1 MTTASAEPRTGRRP
15 GRSSN
20 LSDILPVAPLQEG
33 LMFHAQ
39 YHREELDVY
48 TVQLVLDLAGDL
60 DPARLRGAVTALLER
75 HPNLRAAFRY
85 RKNGDPVQVVPREVA
100 LDWREVD
107 LRGLPS
113 SAPPRAEGRAGAESD
128 ERRATDGGGSAGA
141 RSVGTGSERP
151 EASGRA
157 TAEELAEADRLRPF
171 DLARPP
177 LLRFSLLRLGER
189 EHRLVLTSHQILF
202 DGWSMPVVVRE
213 LFACY
218 ADGGVSLPRPAPYK
232 SYLAHLARQDRA
244 AAEAAWTA
252 ALEGFTEPTR
262 LSGTAAAEPG
272 RPGMPGEHA
281 VELDAPE
288 FAALTGWART
298 RGLTVNTVV
307 QGAWATVLGTLTGL
321 RDIVFGG
328 TVSGR
333 PPELPGVEGMVGLF
347 INTLPVRV
355 DLDPA
360 QSFTELLSALQDRQS
375 LLLPHQHLGLD
386 TIQRNAG
393 VGDLFDSVLVFENY
407 PLDPQALAGEVA
419 GLRLTGLRAGDAN
432 HYPLSLMA
440 LPGERLRLQIG
451 YDTARFTPAEA
462 ALVAER
468 LLHVLRTAQA
478 EPDRPLGRLDLLLP
492 GERARLAVPAPE
504 PAETDPWTDV
514 VARVQRFAR
523 TRPDAV
529 AVADGT
535 ERLGYRELATRAG
548 AVSRALARA
557 GAATGPV
564 GVLAPPGCGFVTAVL
579 GVLGAGAAW
588 LPLDVAAPVARAAV
602 LAAEARIGALLV
614 GPDEHAAAAELLAAA
629 GLDVPVLDITALA
642 TGTGTAKR
650 LPAPRGAG
658 DDLAYVI
665 FTSGSTGRP
674 KGAMVHRAGMVNHL
688 LAKVADLE
696 LDGDTVLV
704 HNAPVTFDI
713 SVWQMLAAL
722 VVGGRL
728 RVTGRDLAADPQA
741 LFGLVAPEG
750 VTVLE
755 VVPSLL
761 RTALDSWDDGAE
773 PPVLD
778 GLRKLVVTGEALPA
792 DLAHRWF
799 ARYPAIPLVNAYG
812 PTECSDDVTHAV
824 IGSPAELD
832 SVRAPIGRAVRGTG
846 LYVLD
851 DALRPVPDGV
861 PGELYVGG
869 RGVGR
874 GYLDQPGRT
883 AAVFVADPFSPLP
896 GARMYRTGD
905 RVIRRPDGQL
915 EFLERVDHQVKI
927 RGHRIE
933 PGEVEAALRS
943 IEQVGDAV
951 VVVRRG
957 GAGDARLVGYLT
969 GPVDPARCRAA
980 AAALLPEYMVPSAL
994 VVLDALPLTP
1004 NGKVDRKALPEVDLT
1019 AATGRGPRTPQEE
1032 VLCAAF
1038 AEVLDRPA
1046 VGIDEDFFQLGG
1058 HSLLATRLVSRVRT
1072 LLGAELA
1079 LRTVFEAPTVAA
1091 LAGRLTQDAVRPALT
1106 AGARPDRLPLSYA
1119 QQRLWF
1125 LDRLEGPS
1133 ATYNLPWTLRLRGP
1147 LDRAAL
1153 AAALTD
1159 VVGRHESLRT
1169 VFPDRDGLPYQ
1180 LVLPVERA
1188 AVELPVR
1195 ELPLGDRSEAE
1206 LTKAAA
1212 EFATGTFDLAHRP
1225 PIRATLLAAGPEDH
1239 LLVVVIHHI
1248 AGDGWSNGPLARD
1261 LSTAYAARL
1270 AGRAPAW
1277 TPLPVQYAD
1286 YALWQRELLGA
1297 EDDEES
1303 LLTRQ
1308 TTYWK
1313 EQLAGLPEELQLPV
1327 ESARRVTAG
1336 YRGAAVRFAVPA
1348 ALHHRALALARQ
1360 SGASLFMVL
1369 QAALATLY
1377 GKLGAGEDI
1386 PLGTPIAGRTD
1397 DALDDLVGMFVNTL
1411 VLRTDLSGD
1420 PTFRELLD
1428 RVKAVD
1434 LAAYAHQDLPFEK
1447 LVDALGPERA
1457 HGRNPLFQTL
1467 LALHNNAA
1475 ARLELPGVTAE
1486 AGAAELGVAR
1496 LDLCFELAELSGPDG
1511 PGGLEGRLE
1520 YSTDLFGAA
1529 GAQRLA
1535 DRLVHLLGVLV
1546 DRPDKPIGTAPVL
1559 LPGERE
1565 ELLALGDGAAAR
1577 GDGQPLAALL
1587 EATADAHPDAVALEF
1602 AGLEL
1607 DFAELHR
1614 RANRLARTLVAQGA
1628 EPDRLVAIA
1637 LPRSVDLVVAAL
1649 ATVKSGA
1656 VYLPIDP
1663 SYPAD
1668 RIAGMLKDAQPVLT
1682 LSTAAVAAAVP
1693 GLEAGRLLLLDDPA
1707 TRARVDEQPSEH
1719 LRPAELAGP
1728 VRPEHGGYVIY
1739 TSGSTGRP
1747 KGVVVPRGALVNHLL
1762 DLTERVALTPGR
1774 TLLAVT
1780 TFGFDIANLE
1790 LFGPL
1795 LGGARLV
1802 LAPHDTVR
1810 DPELLADLAL
1820 ATGADVMQATPTLW
1834 HALVTARPES
1844 LARVHVLT
1852 GGEALSPAL
1861 AAALT
1866 GAAAKVSNL
1875 YGPTETTIY
1884 SLGVDLPPDH
1894 TGTPPIGRALAGN
1907 QARLLDAAL
1916 RPVPPGVVGELYLAG
1931 TGLARGY
1938 LDRPGLTA
1946 ERFTAD
1952 PYGPPGSRMYRT
1964 GDLARWRP
1972 DGSLDYLGRVDHQVK
1987 IRGFRIE
1994 LGEIEAVLT
2003 DHPLVERA
2011 SVTDREDPP
2020 GVRRLVAHVVPAGPE
2035 RPEPAALRAHLA
2047 AVLPEYMLPAAYV
2060 QLDALPLTP
2069 NGKVDRKA
2077 LPAPAADD
2085 RAVARS
2091 DGRAPD
2097 GPVERAL
2104 ARVFAEVLG
2113 LDRVGA
2119 EDGFFEL
2126 GGDSLKS
2133 IQLVS
2138 RARAA
2143 GLSLT
2148 PADVFAHRT
2157 VAGLALVTGT
2167 ADGTGAPEDPFA
2179 PVLAVRPT
2187 GGSRPLFCVHGA
2199 VGLGWPFLTLA
2210 AEIDTDIPVYAFQ
2223 TGGVR
2228 SPEKTPESV
2237 REIAGKYLGEM
2248 LEIQPVGPYRILG
2261 WSFGGLVA
2269 HEIAVQLQARGEQV
2283 ELLADLDGYPGT
2295 GAPAEELPDDRAV
2308 LAELLERAGLPGDGP
2323 LDPGTARRRLAEAGN
2338 ALAELDETELVRL
2351 LGVIRTHSAL
2361 GEAHR
2366 PGRFQGDL
2374 LLFAAT
2380 RGRAPGDPDEESWQA
2395 HVTGR
2400 ILRHPVDSDHDSM
2413 LEPAPAESIGKTL
2426 SAVLRKES

>member
-1 MTTASAEPRTGRRP
+1 M
-15 GRSSN
+15 
-20 LSDILPVAPLQEG
+20 APLQEG

-48 TVQLVLDLAGDL
+48 TVQLVLDLAGAL

-85 RKNGDPVQVVPREVA
+85 RRNGDPVQVVPREVP

-107 LRGLPS
+107 LRDLL
-113 SAPPRAEGRAGAESD
+113 
-128 ERRATDGGGSAGA
+128 
-141 RSVGTGSERP
+141 
-151 EASGRA
+151 
-157 TAEELAEADRLRPF
+157 TAADELAEQDRLRPF

-177 LLRFSLLRLGER
+177 LLRFSLLRLGDR
-189 EHRLVLTSHQILF
+189 QYRLVLTAHQILF

-218 ADGGVSLPRPAPYK
+218 ADGGASLPRPAPYK

-252 ALEGFTEPTR
+252 ALDGFTEPTR
-262 LSGTAAAEPG
+262 LSGTAGVEPP
-272 RPGMPGEHA
+272 RRGMPGEHA
-281 VELDAPE
+281 VELDERE
-288 FAALTGWART
+288 FAALTGWARA

-375 LLLPHQHLGLD
+375 VLLPHQHLGLNA
-386 TIQRNAG
+386 IQRLAG

-440 LPGERLRLQIG
+440 LPGERLRLQVG
-451 YDTARFTPAEA
+451 YDTGRFTPAEA
-462 ALVAER
+462 AVVAER
-468 LLHVLRTAQA
+468 LRHVLRTAQA
-478 EPDRPLGRLDLLLP
+478 EPDRPLGQLDLLLP

-514 VARVQRFAR
+514 VARVQEFAR
-523 TRPDAV
+523 TTPTAV
-529 AVADGT
+529 AVSDGT
-535 ERLGYRELATRAG
+535 ERLGYRELAGRAG
-548 AVSRALARA
+548 AVSRALAGA
-557 GAATGPV
+557 GAADGPV

-588 LPLDVAAPVARAAV
+588 LPLDVAAPVKRGAV
-602 LAAEARIGALLV
+602 LAAEARVGALLV
-614 GPDEHAAAAELLAAA
+614 GPGERALAAELLAEA
-629 GLDVPVLDITALA
+629 GLDVPVLDISTLKPGAATAE
-642 TGTGTAKR
+642 R
-650 LPAPRGAG
+650 PPAPRGTG

-696 LDGDTVLV
+696 LDGHTVLV

-728 RVTGRDLAADPQA
+728 RVTGRELAADPQA

-799 ARYPAIPLVNAYG
+799 ARYPAVPLVNAYG

-851 DALRPVPDGV
+851 DALRPAPDGV

-905 RVIRRPDGQL
+905 RVVRRPDGQL

-969 GPVDPARCRAA
+969 GPVDSARCRAA

-1004 NGKVDRKALPEVDLT
+1004 NGKVDRKALPEAEL
-1019 AATGRGPRTPQEE
+1019 AASTGRGPRTPQEE

-1038 AEVLDRPA
+1038 AEVLDLPE

-1091 LAGRLTQDAVRPALT
+1091 LAGRLTRDAVRPALT
-1106 AGARPDRLPLSYA
+1106 AGARPDLLPLSYA

-1153 AAALTD
+1153 TAALTD

-1180 LVLPVERA
+1180 RVLSVEQA

-1195 ELPLGDRSEAE
+1195 ELPEAE
-1206 LTKAAA
+1206 LPQAAQ
-1212 EFATGTFDLAHRP
+1212 EFASGTVDLANRP

-1261 LSTAYAARL
+1261 LSTAYTARL

-1297 EDDEES
+1297 EGDDES
-1303 LLTRQ
+1303 LLARQ
-1308 TTYWK
+1308 TAYWK
-1313 EQLAGLPEELQLPV
+1313 QQLAGLPEELQLPV
-1327 ESARRVTAG
+1327 ETPRRATAG

-1348 ALHHRALALARQ
+1348 ELHRRATALARQ

-1377 GKLGAGEDI
+1377 GKLGAGTDI

-1457 HGRNPLFQTL
+1457 PARNPLFQTL

-1475 ARLELPGVTAE
+1475 ARLELPGITAE

-1496 LDLCFELAELSGPDG
+1496 LDLSFELAERSGPDG
-1511 PGGLEGRLE
+1511 PGGLDGRLE

-1546 DRPDKPIGTAPVL
+1546 DRPDRPIGAAPVL
-1559 LPGERE
+1559 LPGEQE
-1565 ELLALGDGAAAR
+1565 ELLAVGTGAAAH
-1577 GDGQPLAALL
+1577 GDGQSLAALL
-1587 EATADAHPDAVALEF
+1587 EATADAHPDGIALEF
-1602 AGLEL
+1602 ADRQL

-1614 RANRLARTLVAQGA
+1614 RANRLARTLIDQGA

-1649 ATVKSGA
+1649 AVVKSGA
-1656 VYLPIDP
+1656 AYLPIDP

-1668 RIAGMLKDAQPVLT
+1668 RIAGMVKDARPVLT
-1682 LSTAAVAAAVP
+1682 VTTAGTAAAVP
-1693 GLEAGRLLLLDDPA
+1693 GLDAGPLLLLDDPA
-1707 TRARVDEQPSEH
+1707 TRALVERQPAGH
-1719 LRPAELAGP
+1719 PHPAAP
-1728 VRPEHGGYVIY
+1728 VRPEHAAYVIY

-1762 DLTERVALTPGR
+1762 DLAGRLDLTPGR

-1802 LAPHDTVR
+1802 LAPLETVR
-1810 DPELLADLAL
+1810 DPELLAGLIDDSRP
-1820 ATGADVMQATPTLW
+1820 DVLQATPTLW
-1834 HALVTARPES
+1834 HALVTTRPRA
-1844 LARVHVLT
+1844 LAGLHVLT
-1852 GGEALSPAL
+1852 GGEALPPAL

-1866 GAAAKVSNL
+1866 GAAAKVDNL
-1875 YGPTETTIY
+1875 YGPTEATIW
-1884 SLGVDLPPDH
+1884 SLVADVPPDQD
-1894 TGTPPIGRALAGN
+1894 GTPPIGRPLAGN
-1907 QARLLDAAL
+1907 QVRLLDAAL

-1931 TGLARGY
+1931 AGLARGY

-1952 PYGPPGSRMYRT
+1952 PYGPPGTRMYRT

-1972 DGSLDYLGRVDHQVK
+1972 DGSVDYLGRVDHQVK

-2011 SVTDREDPP
+2011 AVTDLEDSP
-2020 GVRRLVAHVVPAGPE
+2020 GTRRLVAYLVPAGPE

-2047 AVLPEYMLPAAYV
+2047 AVLPEYMLPSAYV
-2060 QLDALPLTP
+2060 PLEALPLTP

-2077 LPAPAADD
+2077 LPAPGAAD

-2097 GPVERAL
+2097 GPVELAL
-2104 ARVFAEVLG
+2104 ARVFADVLG

-2138 RARAA
+2138 RARTA

-2157 VAGLALVTGT
+2157 VAGLALVAG
-2167 ADGTGAPEDPFA
+2167 AVDGTGVPEDPFA
-2179 PVLAVRPT
+2179 PVLAIRPT
-2187 GGSRPLFCVHGA
+2187 GTRRPLFCVHGA

-2210 AEIDTDIPVYAFQ
+2210 AEIDADIPLYAFQ
-2223 TGGVR
+2223 AAGIS
-2228 SPEKTPESV
+2228 SPETAPRSV
-2237 REIAGKYLGEM
+2237 REIAGKYLEEM
-2248 LEIQPVGPYRILG
+2248 LEIQPQGPYRILG

-2269 HEIAVQLQARGEQV
+2269 HEIAVQLQARGAQV

-2295 GAPAEELPDDRAV
+2295 GAPAEDAPDDRAV

-2361 GEAHR
+2361 GETHR
-2366 PGRFQGDL
+2366 PGHYQGDL
-2374 LLFAAT
+2374 LLFTAT
-2380 RGRAPGDPDEESWQA
+2380 HGVAPGDPDAESWRE

-2413 LEPAPAESIGKTL
+2413 LEPAPAAFIGKTL
-2426 SAVLRKES
+2426 SAALK

>member
-1 MTTASAEPRTGRRP
+1 M
-15 GRSSN
+15 
-20 LSDILPVAPLQEG
+20 PVAPLQEG

-48 TVQLVLDLAGDL
+48 TVQLVLDLAGEL
-60 DPARLRGAVTALLER
+60 DPARLRGAVAALLER

-85 RKNGDPVQVVPREVA
+85 RKSGDPVQVVPREVP
-100 LDWREVD
+100 LDWREAD
-107 LRGLPS
+107 LRAVP
-113 SAPPRAEGRAGAESD
+113 AAAQEAES
-128 ERRATDGGGSAGA
+128 
-141 RSVGTGSERP
+141 
-151 EASGRA
+151 
-157 TAEELAEADRLRPF
+157 EELCRRDRLRPF

-177 LLRFSLLRLGER
+177 LLRFSLLRLADR
-189 EHRLVLTSHQILF
+189 QHRLVLTSHQIVF
-202 DGWSMPVVVRE
+202 DGWSMPIVVRE

-252 ALEGFTEPTR
+252 ALDGFTEPTR
-262 LSGTAAAEPG
+262 LTGATGSPEA
-272 RPGMPGEHA
+272 RRGMPGEHA
-281 VELDAPE
+281 VELDERE
-288 FAALTGWART
+288 FAALTGWARS

-375 LLLPHQHLGLD
+375 LLLPHQHLGLN
-386 TIQRNAG
+386 TIQRIAG

-407 PLDPQALAGEVA
+407 PLDPKALAGEVA

-440 LPGERLRLQIG
+440 LPGERLRLQVG

-462 ALVAER
+462 AVVTER

-478 EPDRPLGRLDLLLP
+478 EPDRPLGQLDLLLP
-492 GERARLAVPAPE
+492 GERTWLAVPAPE

-514 VARVQRFAR
+514 VARVQEFAR
-523 TRPDAV
+523 TTPAAIAV
-529 AVADGT
+529 SDGT
-535 ERLGYRELATRAG
+535 ERLTYRELAGRAG
-548 AVSRALARA
+548 ALSRALVAA

-564 GVLAPPGCGFVTAVL
+564 GVLAQPGCGFVTAVL

-588 LPLDVAAPVARAAV
+588 LPLDVAAPVRRGAV
-602 LAAEARIGALLV
+602 LAGEAHISALLA
-614 GPDEHAAAAELLAAA
+614 GPGERAMAAELLAEA
-629 GLDVPVLDITALA
+629 GLDVPVLEL
-642 TGTGTAKR
+642 GTDAAKR

-688 LAKVADLE
+688 FAKIADLE
-696 LDGDTVLV
+696 LDGHTVLV

-713 SVWQMLAAL
+713 SVWQMLSAL

-728 RVTGRDLAADPQA
+728 RVTGRELAADPRA

-851 DALRPVPDGV
+851 HALRPVPDGV

-905 RVIRRPDGQL
+905 RVIRRPDGRL

-943 IEQVGDAV
+943 IDRIGDAV

-957 GAGDARLVGYLT
+957 GAGDARLVGYVT
-969 GPVDPARCRAA
+969 GDLDPAWGRAA
-980 AAALLPEYMVPSAL
+980 AAAILPEYMVPSAL

-1004 NGKVDRKALPEVDLT
+1004 NGKVDRTALPEADL
-1019 AATGRGPRTPQEE
+1019 AASTGRGPRTPQEE

-1038 AEVLDRPA
+1038 AEVLDLPK

-1079 LRTVFEAPTVAA
+1079 IRTLFEAPTVAS

-1106 AGARPDRLPLSYA
+1106 AGRRPDLLPLSYA

-1153 AAALTD
+1153 TAALTD
-1159 VVGRHESLRT
+1159 VVERHESLRT

-1180 LVLPVERA
+1180 RVLSVGQA

-1195 ELPLGDRSEAE
+1195 ELPVREPASAEPLEAE
-1206 LTKAAA
+1206 LARAAE
-1212 EFATGTFDLAHRP
+1212 EFATGGFDLANRP

-1297 EDDEES
+1297 EGDHES
-1303 LLTRQ
+1303 LVARQ
-1308 TTYWK
+1308 IAYWK
-1313 EQLAGLPEELQLPV
+1313 EQLAGLPAELQLPV
-1327 ESARRVTAG
+1327 ENARRATAG
-1336 YRGAAVRFAVPA
+1336 YRGAGVRFAVPA
-1348 ALHHRALALARQ
+1348 ELHQRAVALARQ

-1377 GKLGAGEDI
+1377 GRLGAGEDI

-1411 VLRTDLSGD
+1411 VLRTDLGGD

-1428 RVKAVD
+1428 RVKATD

-1457 HGRNPLFQTL
+1457 PARNPLFQTL

-1475 ARLELPGVTAE
+1475 ARLELPGITAE

-1496 LDLCFELAELSGPDG
+1496 LDLSFELAEQSGPDG
-1511 PGGLEGRLE
+1511 PAGLTGRLE
-1520 YSTDLFGAA
+1520 YSTDLFSAA

-1535 DRLVHLLGVLV
+1535 DRLVHLLGALV
-1546 DRPDKPIGTAPVL
+1546 DQPDRPISAAPVL
-1559 LPGERE
+1559 LPGEQRE
-1565 ELLALGDGAAAR
+1565 LTAAGSGADALGDG
-1577 GDGQPLAALL
+1577 QSLAALL
-1587 EATADAHPDAVALEF
+1587 EATADAHPDAIALDF
-1602 AGLEL
+1602 ADQRL

-1614 RANRLARTLVAQGA
+1614 RANRLARTLVARGA
-1628 EPDRLVAIA
+1628 APDELVAIA
-1637 LPRSVDLVVAAL
+1637 LPRSVDLVVTAL
-1649 ATVKSGA
+1649 AVIKSGA
-1656 VYLPIDP
+1656 AYLPIDP

-1668 RIAGMLKDAQPVLT
+1668 RIAGMVKDARPVLT
-1682 LSTAAVAAAVP
+1682 VTTAEAAAAVP
-1693 GLEAGRLLLLDDPA
+1693 GLDAGPLLLLDDPA
-1707 TRARVDEQPSEH
+1707 TRTAQAALDADH
-1719 LRPAELAGP
+1719 LRPAELAAP
-1728 VRPEHGGYVIY
+1728 VRPAHAAYVIY

-1747 KGVVVPRGALVNHLL
+1747 KGVVVPRGALLNHLL
-1762 DLTERVALTPGR
+1762 DLAGRLDLTPGR

-1790 LFGPL
+1790 LLAPL

-1802 LAPHDTVR
+1802 VAPLETVR
-1810 DPELLADLAL
+1810 DPDLLAGLI
-1820 ATGADVMQATPTLW
+1820 GSSRPDVLQATPTLW
-1834 HALVTARPES
+1834 HALVTTRPQS
-1844 LARVHVLT
+1844 LAGLHVLT
-1852 GGEALSPAL
+1852 GGEALSPTL
-1861 AAALT
+1861 ATALT

-1875 YGPTETTIY
+1875 YGPTEATIW
-1884 SLGVDLPPDH
+1884 SLAADVPPGH
-1894 TGTPPIGRALAGN
+1894 TGTPPIGRPLAGN
-1907 QARLLDAAL
+1907 QVRLLDAAL
-1916 RPVPPGVVGELYLAG
+1916 RPVPPGVVGELYLSG

-1952 PYGPPGSRMYRT
+1952 PYGPPGSRTYRT

-1972 DGSLDYLGRVDHQVK
+1972 DGSVDYLGRVDHQVK

-2011 SVTDREDPP
+2011 TVIDREDSP
-2020 GVRRLVAHVVPAGPE
+2020 GERRLVAYLVPAGPE

-2047 AVLPEYMLPAAYV
+2047 AALPEYMLPAAYV
-2060 QLDALPLTP
+2060 PLEALPLTP
-2069 NGKVDRKA
+2069 NAKVDRKA
-2077 LPAPAADD
+2077 LPAPGADD

-2091 DGRAPD
+2091 DGRAPS
-2097 GPVERAL
+2097 GPVELAL
-2104 ARVFAEVLG
+2104 GRVFAEVLG

-2157 VAGLALVTGT
+2157 VAGLALVAGT
-2167 ADGTGAPEDPFA
+2167 VDGTGVPEDPFA

-2187 GGSRPLFCVHGA
+2187 GTGRPLFCVHGA

-2223 TGGVR
+2223 AAGVR
-2228 SPEKTPESV
+2228 SSEKAPESV

-2248 LEIQPVGPYRILG
+2248 LEIQPQGPYRILG
-2261 WSFGGLVA
+2261 WSFGGVVA

-2283 ELLADLDGYPGT
+2283 ELLADLDGYPGS
-2295 GAPAEELPDDRAV
+2295 GSPAEDAPDDAAV

-2323 LDPGTARRRLAEAGN
+2323 ADLTAARKRLAEAGN

-2351 LGVIRTHSAL
+2351 LGVIRTHSLL
-2361 GEAHR
+2361 GDAHR
-2366 PGRFQGDL
+2366 PGRYQGDL
-2374 LLFAAT
+2374 LLFTAT
-2380 RGRAPGDPDEESWQA
+2380 RGLAPGDPDAESWRE
-2395 HVTGR
+2395 HVTGD

-2413 LEPAPAESIGKTL
+2413 LEPAPAAFIGKTL
-2426 SAVLRKES
+2426 TAVLT

>member
-1 MTTASAEPRTGRRP
+1 M
-15 GRSSN
+15 
-20 LSDILPVAPLQEG
+20 APLQEG

-85 RKNGDPVQVVPREVA
+85 RKNGDPVQIVPREVA

-107 LRGLPS
+107 LRDTP
-113 SAPPRAEGRAGAESD
+113 AAAD
-128 ERRATDGGGSAGA
+128 
-141 RSVGTGSERP
+141 
-151 EASGRA
+151 
-157 TAEELAEADRLRPF
+157 ELAEADRLRPF

-177 LLRFSLLRLGER
+177 LLRFSLLRLGDR

-218 ADGGVSLPRPAPYK
+218 ADGGASLPRPAPYK

-252 ALEGFTEPTR
+252 ALDGFTEPTR
-262 LSGTAAAEPG
+262 LSGTAAAQPGRRDMPAEPG
-272 RPGMPGEHA
+272 RRGMPGEHA
-281 VELDAPE
+281 VELDARE

-393 VGDLFDSVLVFENY
+393 VGDLFDTVLVFENY

-419 GLRLTGLRAGDAN
+419 GLRLTGLKAGDAN

-462 ALVAER
+462 AVVAER

-478 EPDRPLGRLDLLLP
+478 EPDRPLGQLDLLLP

-514 VARVQRFAR
+514 VARVQEFAL
-523 TRPDAV
+523 TTPDAV
-529 AVADGT
+529 AVSDGT
-535 ERLGYRELATRAG
+535 ERLGYRELAARAG
-548 AVSRALARA
+548 AVSRALTRA
-557 GAATGPV
+557 GAGTGPV

-588 LPLDVAAPVARAAV
+588 LPLDVTAPVARAAV
-602 LAAEARIGALLV
+602 LAAEARISALLV
-614 GPDEHAAAAELLAAA
+614 GPGERALAAELLAGA
-629 GLDVPVLDITALA
+629 GLDVPVLEL
-642 TGTGTAKR
+642 GTDTAKR
-650 LPAPRGAG
+650 PPAPRGTG

-696 LDGDTVLV
+696 LDGRTVLV

-728 RVTGRDLAADPQA
+728 RVTGRELAADPQA

-1019 AATGRGPRTPQEE
+1019 APTGRGPRTPQEE

-1091 LAGRLTQDAVRPALT
+1091 LAGRLTQDAVRPALAT
-1106 AGARPDRLPLSYA
+1106 GARPELLPLSYA

-1195 ELPLGDRSEAE
+1195 ELPEAE
-1206 LTKAAA
+1206 LAGAAA
-1212 EFATGTFDLAHRP
+1212 EFAAVGFDLANLP

-1297 EDDEES
+1297 EDDQES
-1303 LLTRQ
+1303 LLNRQ
-1308 TTYWK
+1308 TAYWK

-1327 ESARRVTAG
+1327 EAPRRATAG
-1336 YRGAAVRFAVPA
+1336 YRGAAVRFTVPA
-1348 ALHHRALALARQ
+1348 ELHQRAVALARQ

-1377 GKLGAGEDI
+1377 GKLGAGQDI

-1496 LDLCFELAELSGPDG
+1496 LDLCFELAELTGPDG
-1511 PGGLEGRLE
+1511 PGGLTGRLE

-1529 GAQRLA
+1529 GAQRLT
-1535 DRLVHLLGVLV
+1535 DRLVHLLGELV
-1546 DRPDKPIGTAPVL
+1546 DRPDRPIGAAPVL

-1565 ELLALGDGAAAR
+1565 ELLALGDGAAAL
-1577 GDGQPLAALL
+1577 GEGQSLAALL
-1587 EATADAHPDAVALEF
+1587 EAVADAHPDAIALEF
-1602 AGLEL
+1602 PGLQL

-1614 RANRLARTLVAQGA
+1614 RANRLARALVAQGA

-1637 LPRSVDLVVAAL
+1637 LPRSADLVVAAL
-1649 ATVKSGA
+1649 AVVKSGA
-1656 VYLPIDP
+1656 AYLPIDP
-1663 SYPAD
+1663 TYPPD
-1668 RIAGMLKDAQPVLT
+1668 RIAGMVKDAQPVLT
-1682 LSTAAVAAAVP
+1682 VSTAAVAAAVP
-1693 GLEAGRLLLLDDPA
+1693 GLEAGRLLLLDDPD
-1707 TRARVDEQPSEH
+1707 TRARVDEQPPEH

-1728 VRPEHGGYVIY
+1728 VRPEHAAYVIY

-1762 DLTERVALTPGR
+1762 DFTERIGLAPGR

-1790 LFGPL
+1790 LFCPL

-1802 LAPHDTVR
+1802 VAPHDTVR
-1810 DPELLADLAL
+1810 DPDLLADLAL

-1834 HALVTARPES
+1834 HALVTARPEALS
-1844 LARVHVLT
+1844 GIHVLT
-1852 GGEALSPAL
+1852 GGEALDPAL

-1875 YGPTETTIY
+1875 YGPTETTIW
-1884 SLGVDLPPDH
+1884 SLVADLPPDH

-1907 QARLLDAAL
+1907 RIRLLDAAL

-1972 DGSLDYLGRVDHQVK
+1972 DGTVDYLGRVDHQVK

-2011 SVTDREDPP
+2011 SVTDREDSP
-2020 GVRRLVAHVVPAGPE
+2020 GVRRLVAYVVPAGPE

-2157 VAGLALVTGT
+2157 VAGLALVAGRADGT
-2167 ADGTGAPEDPFA
+2167 VDGTGAPEDPFA

-2210 AEIDTDIPVYAFQ
+2210 AEIDADIPVYAFQ
-2223 TGGVR
+2223 TGALR

-2248 LEIQPVGPYRILG
+2248 LEIQPAGPYRILG

-2295 GAPAEELPDDRAV
+2295 GAPAEDVPDDRAV
-2308 LAELLERAGLPGDGP
+2308 LAELLERAGLRGDGP
-2323 LDPGTARRRLAEAGN
+2323 LDLGTARRRLAEAGN

-2413 LEPAPAESIGKTL
+2413 LEPAPARSIGKTL
-2426 SAVLRKES
+2426 SAALRNES

>member
-1 MTTASAEPRTGRRP
+1 MTTASAEPRAGRRP

-48 TVQLVLDLAGDL
+48 TVQLVMDLAGEL
-60 DPARLRGAVTALLER
+60 DPARLRAAVTALLER

-107 LRGLPS
+107 LRGDED
-113 SAPPRAEGRAGAESD
+113 AEQQSEGIAEH
-128 ERRATDGGGSAGA
+128 
-141 RSVGTGSERP
+141 
-151 EASGRA
+151 
-157 TAEELAEADRLRPF
+157 DRLRPF

-177 LLRFSLLRLGER
+177 LLRFSLLRLGDL
-189 EHRLVLTSHQILF
+189 EHRLVLTAHQILF
-202 DGWSMPVVVRE
+202 DGWSMPIVVRE

-218 ADGGVSLPRPAPYK
+218 ADRGLSLPRPAPYK

-252 ALEGFTEPTR
+252 ALDGFTEPTR
-262 LSGTAAAEPG
+262 LSGATAGTGPT
-272 RPGMPGEHA
+272 RRGMPGEHA
-281 VELDAPE
+281 VELDERE
-288 FAALTGWART
+288 FAALTGWARSH
-298 RGLTVNTVV
+298 GLTVNTVV

-375 LLLPHQHLGLD
+375 ALLPHQHLGLN
-386 TIQRNAG
+386 TIQRLAG

-407 PLDPQALAGEVA
+407 PLDPKALAGEVA

-440 LPGERLRLQIG
+440 LPGERLRLQVG
-451 YDTARFTPAEA
+451 YDTSRFTPAEA
-462 ALVAER
+462 AVVAER

-478 EPDRPLGRLDLLLP
+478 EPDRPLGQLDLLLP
-492 GERARLAVPAPE
+492 GERARLAVTAPE
-504 PAETDPWTDV
+504 PAGADPWTDV
-514 VARVQRFAR
+514 VARVQEFAR
-523 TRPDAV
+523 TTPAAV
-529 AVADGT
+529 AVSDGT
-535 ERLGYRELATRAG
+535 EQLTYRELAGRAG
-548 AVSRALARA
+548 ALSRALLDA

-564 GVLAPPGCGFVTAVL
+564 GVLAQPGCGFVTAVL

-588 LPLDVAAPVARAAV
+588 LPLDVAAPVRRGAV
-602 LAAEARIGALLV
+602 LAAEAHVSALVV
-614 GPDEHAAAAELLAAA
+614 GPGEHAMAAELLAGA
-629 GLDVPVLDITALA
+629 GLDVPVLEPGPAVA
-642 TGTGTAKR
+642 EEP
-650 LPAPRGAG
+650 PAPRGAG

-688 LAKVADLE
+688 FAKIDDLE
-696 LDGDTVLV
+696 LDGHTVLV

-728 RVTGRDLAADPQA
+728 RVTGRELAADPQA

-761 RTALDSWDDGAE
+761 RAALDSWEAGTPV
-773 PPVLD
+773 PPLSA
-778 GLRKLVVTGEALPA
+778 LRKLVVTGEAMPA
-792 DLAHRWF
+792 DLARRWF
-799 ARYPAIPLVNAYG
+799 ALRPGIPLVNAFG
-812 PTECSDDVTHAV
+812 PTECSDDVTHAL

-832 SVRAPIGRAVRGTG
+832 SVRAPIGRPVRDTR
-846 LYVLD
+846 LYVLGD
-851 DALRPVPDGV
+851 SLQPVPAGQ

-874 GYLDQPGRT
+874 GYLNDPRRT
-883 AAVFVADPFSPLP
+883 AGAFVADPYSDEP

-905 RVIRRPDGQL
+905 RVVHRTDGQL

-943 IEQVGDAV
+943 IERIGDAV
-951 VVVRRG
+951 VVVRHG
-957 GAGDARLVGYLT
+957 GAGDARLVGYVT
-969 GPVDPARCRAA
+969 GDLDPAWGRAA
-980 AAALLPEYMVPSAL
+980 AAAILPEYMVPSAL

-1004 NGKVDRKALPEVDLT
+1004 NGKVDRKALPEVDLSS
-1019 AATGRGPRTPQEE
+1019 ATGRGPRTPQEE

-1038 AEVLDRPA
+1038 AEVLDLPK

-1072 LLGAELA
+1072 LLGAELPI
-1079 LRTVFEAPTVAA
+1079 RTLFDAPTVAA
-1091 LAGRLTQDAVRPALT
+1091 LAGRLTQDADRPALT
-1106 AGARPDRLPLSYA
+1106 AGERPELLPLSYA

-1153 AAALTD
+1153 TAALTD
-1159 VVGRHESLRT
+1159 VVERHESLRT

-1180 LVLPVERA
+1180 RVLSVRQA

-1195 ELPLGDRSEAE
+1195 ELDETELSAVAE
-1206 LTKAAA
+1206 
-1212 EFATGTFDLAHRP
+1212 EFATRTFDLANRP

-1286 YALWQRELLGA
+1286 YALWQRALLG
-1297 EDDEES
+1297 EEGDQES
-1303 LLTRQ
+1303 LVARQ
-1308 TTYWK
+1308 TAYWK

-1327 ESARRVTAG
+1327 ETARRATAG
-1336 YRGAAVRFAVPA
+1336 YRGASVRFAVPA
-1348 ALHHRALALARQ
+1348 ELHHRTTALARQ

-1411 VLRTDLSGD
+1411 VLRTDLSGA
-1420 PTFRELLD
+1420 PTFRELLE
-1428 RVKAVD
+1428 RVKATD

-1457 HGRNPLFQTL
+1457 PARNPLFQTL

-1475 ARLELPGVTAE
+1475 ARLELPGITAE

-1496 LDLCFELAELSGPDG
+1496 LDLCFELAEVSGPDG

-1520 YSTDLFGAA
+1520 YSTDLFSAA

-1546 DRPDKPIGTAPVL
+1546 DQPDRSIGAAPVL
-1559 LPGERE
+1559 LPGEQE
-1565 ELLALGDGAAAR
+1565 ELLALGTGAAAR
-1577 GDGQPLAALL
+1577 GDGQPLASLL
-1587 EATADAHPDAVALEF
+1587 EATADAHPDAIALEH
-1602 AGLEL
+1602 ADQRLG
-1607 DFAELHR
+1607 FAELHR

-1628 EPDRLVAIA
+1628 APDRLVAIA

-1649 ATVKSGA
+1649 AAVKTGA
-1656 VYLPIDP
+1656 AYLPIDP

-1668 RIAGMLKDAQPVLT
+1668 RIAGMAKDARPVLT
-1682 LSTAAVAAAVP
+1682 VTLTGVAAAVP
-1693 GLEAGRLLLLDDPA
+1693 GLDNGRLLLLDDPA
-1707 TRARVDEQPSEH
+1707 TRALVDGQDADH

-1728 VRPEHGGYVIY
+1728 VRPEHAGYVIY

-1747 KGVVVPRGALVNHLL
+1747 KGVVVPRGALVNHLY
-1762 DLTERVALTPGR
+1762 DLTERVGLAPGR

-1795 LGGARLV
+1795 LSGARLV

-1810 DPELLADLAL
+1810 DPELLAELTL

-1834 HALVTARPES
+1834 HALVTARPDA
-1844 LARVHVLT
+1844 LAGVHVMT

-1884 SLGVDLPPDH
+1884 SVGVDLAPDH
-1894 TGTPPIGRALAGN
+1894 TGTPPIGRPLAGN
-1907 QARLLDAAL
+1907 RALLLDPAL

-1931 TGLARGY
+1931 AGLARGY

-1972 DGSLDYLGRVDHQVK
+1972 DGSIDYLGRIDHQVK

-2011 SVTDREDPP
+2011 SVTDREDSP
-2020 GVRRLVAHVVPAGPE
+2020 GERRLIAYLVPAGPE

-2047 AVLPEYMLPAAYV
+2047 AVLPEYMLPATYV
-2060 QLDALPLTP
+2060 PLEALPLTP

-2077 LPAPAADD
+2077 LPAPGAGD

-2091 DGRAPD
+2091 DGRAPS
-2097 GPVERAL
+2097 GPVELAL
-2104 ARVFAEVLG
+2104 GRVFAEVLG

-2143 GLSLT
+2143 GLELT

-2157 VAGLALVTGT
+2157 VAGLALVAG
-2167 ADGTGAPEDPFA
+2167 AVEGTGAPEDPFA
-2179 PVLAVRPT
+2179 PVLAIRPT
-2187 GGSRPLFCVHGA
+2187 GTARPVFCVHGA

-2210 AEIDTDIPVYAFQ
+2210 AEIDADIPVYAFQ
-2223 TGGVR
+2223 AGGVR
-2228 SPEKTPESV
+2228 SPEKAPESV

-2248 LEIQPVGPYRILG
+2248 LEIQPQGPYRILG

-2283 ELLADLDGYPGT
+2283 ELLADLDGYPGS
-2295 GAPAEELPDDRAV
+2295 GSPAEDVPDDRAV
-2308 LAELLERAGLPGDGP
+2308 LAELLQRAGLPGGGP
-2323 LDPGTARRRLAEAGN
+2323 VDPGTARERLAEAGN
-2338 ALAELDETELVRL
+2338 ALAELDETELTRL
-2351 LGVIRTHSAL
+2351 LGVIRTHSLL
-2361 GEAHR
+2361 GDAHR
-2366 PGRFQGDL
+2366 PGRYQGDL

-2380 RGRAPGDPDEESWQA
+2380 RGVAPGDPDEESWRE

-2413 LEPAPAESIGKTL
+2413 LEPTPAAFIGKTL
-2426 SAVLRKES
+2426 SAALRKSD

>member
-60 DPARLRGAVTALLER
+60 DRSRLRGAVTALLER

-100 LDWREVD
+100 LDWRELD
-107 LRGLPS
+107 LRDVPS
-113 SAPPRAEGRAGAESD
+113 SAEE
-128 ERRATDGGGSAGA
+128 
-141 RSVGTGSERP
+141 
-151 EASGRA
+151 
-157 TAEELAEADRLRPF
+157 AEELAEADRLRPF

-548 AVSRALARA
+548 AVSRALTRA

-588 LPLDVAAPVARAAV
+588 LPLDVSAPVARAAV

-614 GPDEHAAAAELLAAA
+614 GPDEHAAATELLAAA

-642 TGTGTAKR
+642 TGTRTAKR

-1106 AGARPDRLPLSYA
+1106 AGARPDLLPLSYA

-1195 ELPLGDRSEAE
+1195 ELSDAE
-1206 LTKAAA
+1206 LTEAAA

-1277 TPLPVQYAD
+1277 APLPVQYAD

-1303 LLTRQ
+1303 LLARQ
-1308 TTYWK
+1308 TAYWK
-1313 EQLAGLPEELQLPV
+1313 DQLAGLPQELQLPV
-1327 ESARRVTAG
+1327 ETARRATTG
-1336 YRGAAVRFAVPA
+1336 YRGAAVRFTVPA
-1348 ALHHRALALARQ
+1348 ELHHRAAALARQ

-1377 GKLGAGEDI
+1377 GKLGAGQDI

-1467 LALHNNAA
+1467 LALHNNAT

-1486 AGAAELGVAR
+1486 AAAAELGVAR
-1496 LDLCFELAELSGPDG
+1496 LDLSFELAEQPG
-1511 PGGLEGRLE
+1511 PGGLTGRLE

-1546 DRPDKPIGTAPVL
+1546 DRPDRPISTAPAL
-1559 LPGERE
+1559 LPGEQE
-1565 ELLALGDGAAAR
+1565 ELLTVGTGADALVSGR
-1577 GDGQPLAALL
+1577 TLAELL
-1587 EATADAHPDAVALEF
+1587 EAAADATPDAVALEF
-1602 AGLEL
+1602 ADRRL
-1607 DFAELHR
+1607 DFADLHR

-1649 ATVKSGA
+1649 AVIKTGA
-1656 VYLPIDP
+1656 AYLPIDP

-1668 RIAGMLKDAQPVLT
+1668 RIAGMAKDAQPVLT
-1682 LSTAAVAAAVP
+1682 VTTSGVAAAVP
-1693 GLEAGRLLLLDDPA
+1693 GLDAGPLLLLDDPA
-1707 TRARVDEQPSEH
+1707 TRTLLDRQPADH
-1719 LRPAELAGP
+1719 LRPTELAAP
-1728 VRPEHGGYVIY
+1728 VRPEHAAYVIY

-1747 KGVVVPRGALVNHLL
+1747 KGVVVPRSALTNHLL
-1762 DLTERVALTPGR
+1762 DLAGRLDLTPGR

-1790 LFGPL
+1790 LLAPL

-1802 LAPHDTVR
+1802 VAPLETVR
-1810 DPELLADLAL
+1810 DPELLAAL
-1820 ATGADVMQATPTLW
+1820 IDDSRPDVLQATPTLW
-1834 HALVTARPES
+1834 HALVTTRPRA
-1844 LARVHVLT
+1844 LAGLHVLT
-1852 GGEALSPAL
+1852 GGEALPPAL
-1861 AAALT
+1861 ATALT

-1875 YGPTETTIY
+1875 YGPTEATIW
-1884 SLGVDLPPDH
+1884 SLVADVPPDQD
-1894 TGTPPIGRALAGN
+1894 GTPPIGRPLAGN
-1907 QARLLDAAL
+1907 QVRLLDAAL
-1916 RPVPPGVVGELYLAG
+1916 RPVPPGVVGELYLSGA
-1931 TGLARGY
+1931 GLARGY

-1952 PYGPPGSRMYRT
+1952 PYGPPGTRMYRT

-1972 DGSLDYLGRVDHQVK
+1972 DGSVDYLGRVDHQVK

-2020 GVRRLVAHVVPAGPE
+2020 GVRRLVAHLVPAGPE

-2104 ARVFAEVLG
+2104 ARIFAEVLG
-2113 LDRVGA
+2113 LDEVGA

-2157 VAGLALVTGT
+2157 VAGLAPVAGT
-2167 ADGTGAPEDPFA
+2167 VDGTGAPEDPFA

-2210 AEIDTDIPVYAFQ
+2210 AEIDADIPVYAFQ
-2223 TGGVR
+2223 AGGVR
-2228 SPEKTPESV
+2228 SPEKTPGSV
-2237 REIAGKYLGEM
+2237 QEIAGKYLGEM
-2248 LEIQPVGPYRILG
+2248 LEIQPAGPYRILG

-2380 RGRAPGDPDEESWQA
+2380 RGRTPGDPDEESWRA

-2426 SAVLRKES
+2426 SAALRKES

>member
-1 MTTASAEPRTGRRP
+1 MTTASAEPRAGRRP

-48 TVQLVLDLAGDL
+48 TVQLVMDLAGEL
-60 DPARLRGAVTALLER
+60 DPARLRAAVTALLER

-85 RKNGDPVQVVPREVA
+85 RRNGDPVQVVPREVA

-107 LRGLPS
+107 LRGEED
-113 SAPPRAEGRAGAESD
+113 AEQQGEGIAEH
-128 ERRATDGGGSAGA
+128 
-141 RSVGTGSERP
+141 
-151 EASGRA
+151 
-157 TAEELAEADRLRPF
+157 DRLRPF

-177 LLRFSLLRLGER
+177 LLRFSLLRLGAR
-189 EHRLVLTSHQILF
+189 EHRLVLTAHQILF
-202 DGWSMPVVVRE
+202 DGWSMPIVVRE

-218 ADGGVSLPRPAPYK
+218 ADRGVSLPRPAPYK
-232 SYLAHLARQDRA
+232 SYLAHLARQDKA

-252 ALEGFTEPTR
+252 ALDGFTEPTR
-262 LSGTAAAEPG
+262 LSGATAGTEPT
-272 RPGMPGEHA
+272 RRGMPGEHA
-281 VELDAPE
+281 VELDERE
-288 FAALTGWART
+288 FAALTGWARS

-375 LLLPHQHLGLD
+375 ALLPHQHLGLN
-386 TIQRNAG
+386 TIQRLAG

-407 PLDPQALAGEVA
+407 PLDPKALAGEVA

-462 ALVAER
+462 AVVAER

-478 EPDRPLGRLDLLLP
+478 EPDRPLGQLDLLLP
-492 GERARLAVPAPE
+492 GERTRLAVTAPE

-514 VARVQRFAR
+514 VARVQEFAR
-523 TRPDAV
+523 TTPAAV
-529 AVADGT
+529 AVSDGT
-535 ERLGYRELATRAG
+535 ERLTYRELAGRAG
-548 AVSRALARA
+548 AVSRALLDA
-557 GAATGPV
+557 GAGTGPV
-564 GVLAPPGCGFVTAVL
+564 GVLARPGCGFVTAVL

-588 LPLDVAAPVARAAV
+588 LPLDVAAPVKRGAV
-602 LAAEARIGALLV
+602 LAAEAHLSALLV
-614 GPDEHAAAAELLAAA
+614 GPGERATAAELLAEA
-629 GLDVPVLDITALA
+629 GLDVPVLEL
-642 TGTGTAKR
+642 GTTVAEEP
-650 LPAPRGAG
+650 PAPRGTG

-688 LAKVADLE
+688 FAKIDDLE
-696 LDGDTVLV
+696 LDGHTVLV

-728 RVTGRDLAADPQA
+728 RVTGRELAADPQA

-761 RTALDSWDDGAE
+761 RAALDSWDDGAE

-778 GLRKLVVTGEALPA
+778 GLRRLVVTGEALPA

-851 DALRPVPDGV
+851 DALRPVPDGA

-883 AAVFVADPFSPLP
+883 ASVFVADPFSPLP

-943 IEQVGDAV
+943 IERIGDAV
-951 VVVRRG
+951 VVVRHG
-957 GAGDARLVGYLT
+957 GAGDARLVGYVT
-969 GPVDPARCRAA
+969 GDLDPAWGRAA
-980 AAALLPEYMVPSAL
+980 AAAILPEYMVPSAL

-1004 NGKVDRKALPEVDLT
+1004 NGKVDRKALPEVDL
-1019 AATGRGPRTPQEE
+1019 AASTGRGPRTPQEE

-1038 AEVLDRPA
+1038 AEVLDLPA

-1072 LLGAELA
+1072 LLGAELPIRA
-1079 LRTVFEAPTVAA
+1079 LFDAPTVAA
-1091 LAGRLTQDAVRPALT
+1091 LAGRLTQDADRPALT
-1106 AGARPDRLPLSYA
+1106 AGERPDLLPLSYA

-1153 AAALTD
+1153 TAALTD
-1159 VVGRHESLRT
+1159 VVERHESLRT
-1169 VFPDRDGLPYQ
+1169 VFPDRDGLPHQ
-1180 LVLPVERA
+1180 QVLPVGQA
-1188 AVELPVR
+1188 AVGLPVR
-1195 ELPLGDRSEAE
+1195 ELDESELISAAE
-1206 LTKAAA
+1206 
-1212 EFATGTFDLAHRP
+1212 EFATRSFDLANRP

-1286 YALWQRELLGA
+1286 YALWQRELLG
-1297 EDDEES
+1297 EEGDQES
-1303 LLTRQ
+1303 VIARQ
-1308 TTYWK
+1308 IAYWK

-1327 ESARRVTAG
+1327 ETPRRATAG
-1336 YRGAAVRFAVPA
+1336 YRGDSVRFAVPA
-1348 ALHHRALALARQ
+1348 ELHHRAVALARQ

-1411 VLRTDLSGD
+1411 VLRTDLSGA
-1420 PTFRELLD
+1420 PTFRELLE
-1428 RVKAVD
+1428 RVKATD

-1457 HGRNPLFQTL
+1457 PARNPLFQTL
-1467 LALHNNAA
+1467 LALHNNAS

-1496 LDLCFELAELSGPDG
+1496 LDLCFELAEVSGPG
-1511 PGGLEGRLE
+1511 APGGLEGRLE
-1520 YSTDLFGAA
+1520 YSTDLFSAA

-1546 DRPDKPIGTAPVL
+1546 DQPDRPIGAAPLL
-1559 LPGERE
+1559 LPGEQE
-1565 ELLALGDGAAAR
+1565 ELLALGAGAPAR

-1587 EATADAHPDAVALEF
+1587 EATADAHPDAVALEY
-1602 AGLEL
+1602 ADQRL

-1628 EPDRLVAIA
+1628 APDRLVAIA

-1649 ATVKSGA
+1649 AVVKTGA
-1656 VYLPIDP
+1656 AYLPIDP

-1668 RIAGMLKDAQPVLT
+1668 RIAGMAKDARPVLT
-1682 LSTAAVAAAVP
+1682 VTLTGVAAAVP
-1693 GLEAGRLLLLDDPA
+1693 GLANGLLLLLDDPA
-1707 TRARVDEQPSEH
+1707 TRALVDGQAPEH
-1719 LRPAELAGP
+1719 LRPAELAAP

-1747 KGVVVPRGALVNHLL
+1747 KGVVVPRGALVNHLY
-1762 DLTERVALTPGR
+1762 DLIERVGLAPGR

-1795 LGGARLV
+1795 LSGARLV

-1810 DPELLADLAL
+1810 DPELLAELTL
-1820 ATGADVMQATPTLW
+1820 ATGANVMQATPTLW
-1834 HALVTARPES
+1834 HALVTARPDS
-1844 LARVHVLT
+1844 LAGVHVMT

-1884 SLGVDLPPDH
+1884 SVGVDLAPDH
-1894 TGTPPIGRALAGN
+1894 TGTPAIGRPLAGN
-1907 QARLLDAAL
+1907 QALLLDSAL

-1931 TGLARGY
+1931 AGLARGY

-1972 DGSLDYLGRVDHQVK
+1972 DGSIDYLGRIDHQVK

-2011 SVTDREDPP
+2011 SVTDREDSP
-2020 GVRRLVAHVVPAGPE
+2020 GERRLVAYLVPVGPE
-2035 RPEPAALRAHLA
+2035 QPEPAALRAHLA

-2060 QLDALPLTP
+2060 PLEALPLTP

-2077 LPAPAADD
+2077 LPAPGADD

-2091 DGRAPD
+2091 DGRAPS
-2097 GPVERAL
+2097 GPVELAL
-2104 ARVFAEVLG
+2104 SRVFAEVLG

-2143 GLSLT
+2143 GLELT

-2157 VAGLALVTGT
+2157 VAGLALVAGT
-2167 ADGTGAPEDPFA
+2167 AEGTGAPEDPFA
-2179 PVLAVRPT
+2179 PVLAIRPT
-2187 GGSRPLFCVHGA
+2187 GTRRPVFCVHGA

-2210 AEIDTDIPVYAFQ
+2210 AEIDADIPVYAFQ
-2223 TGGVR
+2223 AGGVR
-2228 SPEKTPESV
+2228 SPEKSPESV

-2248 LEIQPVGPYRILG
+2248 LEIQPQGPYRILG

-2283 ELLADLDGYPGT
+2283 ELLADLDGYPGS
-2295 GAPAEELPDDRAV
+2295 GSPAGDAPDDRAV
-2308 LAELLERAGLPGDGP
+2308 LAELLQRAGLPGEGP
-2323 LDPGTARRRLAEAGN
+2323 VDLGAARQRLAEAGN
-2338 ALAELDETELVRL
+2338 ALAELDETELTRL
-2351 LGVIRTHSAL
+2351 LGVIRTHSLL
-2361 GEAHR
+2361 GDAHR
-2366 PGRFQGDL
+2366 PGRYQGDL

-2380 RGRAPGDPDEESWQA
+2380 RGVTPGDPDEESWRE

-2400 ILRHPVDSDHDSM
+2400 ILRYPVDSDHDSM
-2413 LEPAPAESIGKTL
+2413 LEPTPAAFIGKTL
-2426 SAVLRKES
+2426 SATLRKSD